1 MSKSNMKHLET
12 IKDSISNSQILS
24 EEEKSASF
32 KKIEEWIADDRA
44 MDTWAKDL
52 ELISEKIKPILAELG
67 LMQKEYVMDIIEKEL
82 DSRKSEIKK
91 QVELLFRANMTITDW
106 DVAEADDNKAAKI
119 LISIIKEAVA
129 DIEKDIQAG
138 KYDY

>member
-1 MSKSNMKHLET
+1 MSKSNMKHLEMV
-12 IKDSISNSQILS
+12 KDSINKSNTLS

-32 KKIEEWIADDRA
+32 KKIEEWIADDRG

-129 DIEKDIQAG
+129 DIEKDIHGG

>member
-12 IKDSISNSQILS
+12 IKDSISNSQVLS

-44 MDTWAKDL
+44 METWAKDL

-67 LMQKEYVMDIIEKEL
+67 LM
-82 DSRKSEIKK
+82 
-91 QVELLFRANMTITDW
+91 
-106 DVAEADDNKAAKI
+106 
-119 LISIIKEAVA
+119 
-129 DIEKDIQAG
+129 
-138 KYDY
+138 

>member
-1 MSKSNMKHLET
+1 MSKSNMKHLEMV
-12 IKDSISNSQILS
+12 KDSINKSNTLS

-32 KKIEEWIADDRA
+32 KKIEEWIADDRG

-106 DVAEADDNKAAKI
+106 DVPEADDHKAAQL

-129 DIEKDIQAG
+129 DIEKDIQKG